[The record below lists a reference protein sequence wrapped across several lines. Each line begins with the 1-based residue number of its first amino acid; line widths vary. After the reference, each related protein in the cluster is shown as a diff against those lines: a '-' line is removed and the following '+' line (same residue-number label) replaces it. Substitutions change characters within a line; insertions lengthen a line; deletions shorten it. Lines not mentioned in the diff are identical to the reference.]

1 MGRRLKTIRAE
12 GSPFDLGRQ
21 HGYQCRELIRQLA
34 REDLPREMAARGMTD
49 PGDVKRKGLDY
60 RPFIEARA
68 PHLLEEV
75 RGIADGAGIEFEE
88 ALALQCRS
96 ELVNR
101 AGPAPAAAGGEP
113 AAARPPATARDAECT
128 SFAISKERS
137 ATGEVIVGQNLDLA
151 PTFDPFGVVLCLY
164 PKKGPAIITW
174 TLAGTV
180 GQVGLN
186 SAGLARC
193 GNFLLSEGWRVGLPT
208 TMLWRLM
215 LEQPSVD
222 GVGKVVADTDSCRAK
237 SNNFIVGDAA
247 GAIADFEAT
256 VSSHRRL
263 EPENGVI
270 LHTNHYLHPDLLS
283 SERQTTRLP
292 DTQARLARLRE
303 LFAEHPGKIGSAQL
317 QTFLRDHSGRP
328 QCICKHEGYSK
339 TVVSVISHP
348 KAGCIEVC
356 SGNPCEGEYQVFGL

>member
-1 MGRRLKTIRAE
+1 MVIRAE
-12 GSPFDLGRQ
+12 GSSFDLGRE
-21 HGYQCRELIRQLA
+21 HGHQCRELIRQLA
-34 REDLPREMAARGMTD
+34 REDLPREMAARGMVD
-49 PGDVKRKGLDY
+49 SRDIMRKGLDY
-60 RPFIEARA
+60 RPFIEASA
-68 PHLLEEV
+68 PHLLEEI

-101 AGPAPAAAGGEP
+101 TKTEPEAGSEVEAKTEP
-113 AAARPPATARDAECT
+113 EATSDPECT

-151 PTFDPFGVVLCLY
+151 PTFDPFGVILYLY
-164 PKKGPAIITW
+164 PKRGPAIITW

-193 GNFLLSEGWRVGLPT
+193 GNFLLSAGWRVGLPT
-208 TMLWRLM
+208 TILWRLIM
-215 LEQPSVD
+215 ERESVE
-222 GVGKVVADTDSCRAK
+222 GVERVVAASDSCRAK
-237 SNNFIVGDAA
+237 SNNFIVGDSA
-247 GAIADFEAT
+247 GTIADFEAT
-256 VSSHRRL
+256 VDAYRRL
-263 EPENGVI
+263 GPEDGVI

-292 DTQARLARLRE
+292 DTQARLARLRN

-356 SGNPCEGEYQVFGL
+356 SGNPCEGEYQMFRL